1 MSPTRQEKKHWS
13 VEDIDF
19 SRIDLARARPDEDLF
34 YLVACASFVEC
45 GSDLYTHNLVQYYQG
60 DPEVEQWLREQWEQ
74 EELQHG
80 AALRAYVAH
89 VWPEFDWE
97 RAYRGFL
104 EEYSQYCKVEL
115 LEPTRAQELAA
126 RCVVETGTSTYYRAL
141 ARATDEPVLKHL
153 AGLIANDEVNHYKH
167 FYQYFRRYRRQEKV
181 GRSRV
186 FGTLSR
192 RTLELKSEDA
202 DCAIRHVARV
212 YKPELAADP
221 ARLKELASRM
231 SRTVRVNLKPEA
243 TIKMI
248 MRPLELPAMLQAVIE
263 FPLRQF
269 MQRVLLR

>member
-1 MSPTRQEKKHWS
+1 MSPSRQEKKHWS

-19 SRIDLARARPDEDLF
+19 SRIDLARTRPDEDLF
-34 YLVACASFVEC
+34 YLVACASFIES

-60 DPEVEQWLREQWEQ
+60 DPEVEDWLCEQWEK

-97 RAYRGFL
+97 RAYQGFL
-104 EEYSQYCKVEL
+104 DEYSQYCKVEL

-126 RCVVETGTSTYYRAL
+126 RCVVETGTTTYYRAL

-167 FYQYFRRYRRQEKV
+167 FYQYFRRYRRQEKIS
-181 GRSRV
+181 RSRV

-212 YKPELAADP
+212 YKPELADDP

-231 SRTVRVNLKPEA
+231 SRTVRINLKPET

>member
-1 MSPTRQEKKHWS
+1 MTPSREEKKHWA

-19 SRIDLARARPDEDLF
+19 TCIDVERVRKDEDLF
-34 YLVACASFVEC
+34 YLVACASFIES
-45 GSDLYTHNLVQYYQG
+45 GSDLYTHNLVEYYRG
-60 DPEVEQWLREQWEQ
+60 DAEVEGWLRGQWER

-80 AALRAYVAH
+80 AALRAYVLH

-104 EEYSQYCKVEL
+104 DEYSGYCKVEL

-126 RCVVETGTSTYYRAL
+126 RCVVETGTSAYYRAL

-167 FYQYFRRYRRQEKV
+167 FYKYFRRYRSQENI

-186 FGTLSR
+186 LGTLGR
-192 RTLELKSEDA
+192 RTLELRNEDA
-202 DCAIRHVARV
+202 DCAIRHVVQV

-221 ARLKELASRM
+221 ARVRELASRM
-231 SRTVRVNLKPEA
+231 SRTVRVNLKPET

-248 MRPLELPAMLQAVIE
+248 MRPLELPAALQAMIE
-263 FPLRQF
+263 FPIRQF
-269 MQRVLLR
+269 MQRVILR

>member
-1 MSPTRQEKKHWS
+1 MTPSREEKKHWT

-19 SRIDLARARPDEDLF
+19 TRIDVARVRQDEDLF
-34 YLVACASFVEC
+34 YLVACASFIES
-45 GSDLYTHNLVQYYQG
+45 GSDLYTHNLVEYYSG
-60 DPEVEQWLREQWEQ
+60 DAEVEGWLRGQWEK

-80 AALRAYVAH
+80 AALRAYVQY

-97 RAYRGFL
+97 RAYQGFL
-104 EEYSQYCKVEL
+104 DEYSQYCKVEL

-167 FYQYFRRYRRQEKV
+167 FYKYFRRYRSQEKV

-186 FGTLSR
+186 LGTLGR

-202 DCAIRHVARV
+202 DCAIRHVVRV

-221 ARLKELASRM
+221 ARVKALASRM
-231 SRTVRVNLKPEA
+231 SRTVRVNLKPET

-248 MRPLELPAMLQAVIE
+248 MRPLELPALVQGMIE
-263 FPLRQF
+263 FPIRQF
-269 MQRVLLR
+269 MQRVILR